1 MSGAW
6 HPGPRDGSRKG
17 KEERRSRNRP
27 DRAGIYEY
35 QRTDRRVR
43 TDETCET
50 ELWAEC
56 LNRNRKDVAAGNDAE
71 MRLW

>member
-43 TDETCET
+43 TDETERAKRTCEMKRC
-50 ELWAEC
+50 AS
-56 LNRNRKDVAAGNDAE
+56 NA
-71 MRLW
+71 